1 MILLHN
7 SRFQYFIVTSI
18 FYFHVISVILNSN
31 MQFSMVKH
39 DYELLTVSLCIIEG
53 IYIVNLKLHIICDLQ
68 NGCDFNSAGKFP
80 RFKVG

>member
-1 MILLHN
+1 
-7 SRFQYFIVTSI
+7 
-18 FYFHVISVILNSN
+18 